1 MDNSKPT
8 GATQA
13 ASVEI
18 DYERVNVAE
27 IMARIQKAAAET
39 PAEPSAA
46 NEPREAAPSSFSPA
60 SASPQTDPPATPQTD
75 WNSEPQGA
83 KQRIKKILRKL
94 MRPLFPV
101 IRLLALPIHEELR
114 ATIKSLHETNV
125 RLDNLYLL
133 LQRQAEEFDRK
144 LDLGGERMDRGE
156 LRLDRLEGILGERL
170 KDLDKSMEYIRLL
183 HNLDHNLVVE
193 LTKLKVEAD
202 TLKSKVRILE
212 KDVELTQKRERA
224 LEEQALK

>member
-1 MDNSKPT
+1 MDNPKPI

-18 DYERVNVAE
+18 DYDRVNVAE
-27 IMARIQKAAAET
+27 IMARIQKAAAEA
-39 PAEPSAA
+39 PAEISAA
-46 NEPREAAPSSFSPA
+46 KEPGEAAPSSFSPA
-60 SASPQTDPPATPQTD
+60 SASPRTAPPAPPQTD
-75 WNSEPQGA
+75 WNPEPQGA
-83 KQRIKKILRKL
+83 KQTIKKIIRKL
-94 MRPLFPV
+94 MRPFFPV
-101 IRLLALPIHEELR
+101 IRLLALPIHEELQ

-125 RLDNLYLL
+125 RLDNLYRL
-133 LQRQAEEFDRK
+133 LQMQAVEFDRK
-144 LDLGGERMDRGE
+144 IDLAGERMDQGE
-156 LRLDRLEGILGERL
+156 LRLDLLEERL

-212 KDVELTQKRERA
+212 KDQELTRRRERA